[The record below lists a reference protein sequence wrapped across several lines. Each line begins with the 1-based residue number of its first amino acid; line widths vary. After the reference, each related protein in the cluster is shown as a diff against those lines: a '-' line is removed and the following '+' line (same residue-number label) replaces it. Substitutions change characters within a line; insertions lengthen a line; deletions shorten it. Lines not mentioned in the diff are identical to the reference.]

1 MLPVRRIYTVP
12 PGRPFLTALA
22 EALLAG
28 HLPSPGGVRPGADA
42 ACRRDPAAADAA
54 GDAGAA
60 GGVPRGGWRWRNAA
74 AENPA
79 HHRLGRGADASSP
92 ARSTLPAAR
101 ARWRRPSARSSAS
114 SLLAVL
120 VQRWADAER
129 GGRGPE
135 ADIGEYRPTA
145 ARTPAQA
152 ARLARELARLMDA
165 MEIEDVDYAKMR
177 DLVPDTLAAH
187 WETTLDFL
195 RIVTERWPAV
205 TGGRQS
211 KMQRDKQQ
219 VLAQASQ
226 WRKTPPDAPVI
237 VAGVMSSV
245 PAVTELLRV
254 VAGLPNGALVLPGL
268 DQAPRRGEL
277 ANDRAGASRASAV
290 RPQEAARCA
299 GGAARGRAAAAR
311 ARADDGRAPARGPGE
326 RGHAPGQDDRALAS
340 FHGQGRQAGDGAGR
354 GRRRHPG
361 GTERR
366 GRGGGDRAH
375 PARGG
380 RDARADGGAGDARP
394 PAGAARRRQARG
406 VGPAGRGLGR
416 PGVCQDC
423 RRRAARSRGRS
434 GGQAL
439 RAGGAGLAVEASPL
453 PARHAGRRAA
463 PRRARARACRLPH
476 ALLRPGAGRRGGGAG
491 AGRRPTCAR
500 ASAGIARSAT

>member
-1 MLPVRRIYTVP
+1 VPERCSSKLKESERAAAVLPVRRIYTVP

-28 HLPSPGGVRPGADA
+28 NLPTPGGARPAPMQLADVTLLLPT
-42 ACRRDPAAADAA
+42 RRATRALQEAFL
-54 GDAGAA
+54 AA
-60 GGVPRGGWRWRNAA
+60 GGGGAMLLPKIRPIIGSGEEPTLFAGALESAGGAGEAA
-74 AENPA
+74 PA
-79 HHRLGRGADASSP
+79 IGEIERQL
-92 ARSTLPAAR
+92 
-101 ARWRRPSARSSAS
+101 
-114 SLLAVL
+114 LLAVL

-245 PAVTELLRV
+245 PGRDGA
-254 VAGLPNGALVLPGL
+254 VAGRGRPAQRRAGAAGAGPG
-268 DQAPRRGEL
+268 PRRGEL

-290 RPQEAARCA
+290 RPQETARCA
-299 GGAARGRAAAAR
+299 GGAARGRA
-311 ARADDGRAPARGPGE
+311 E
-326 RGHAPGQDDRALAS
+326 L
-340 FHGQGRQAGDGAGR
+340 
-354 GRRRHPG
+354 
-361 GTERR
+361 
-366 GRGGGDRAH
+366 
-375 PARGG
+375 
-380 RDARADGGAGDARP
+380 
-394 PAGAARRRQARG
+394 
-406 VGPAGRGLGR
+406 L
-416 PGVCQDC
+416 
-423 RRRAARSRGRS
+423 
-434 GGQAL
+434 
-439 RAGGAGLAVEASPL
+439 L
-453 PARHAGRRAA
+453 PA
-463 PRRARARACRLPH
+463 PRRRRPSAGARAW
-476 ALLRPGAGRRGGGAG
+476 
-491 AGRRPTCAR
+491 
-500 ASAGIARSAT
+500 